1 MTDTKTTKQSIEEIR
16 GRLDTIDIHLE
27 NLNKI
32 EIIIKNGEEK
42 HITYRRNEF
51 FQMLNDRKNVWKDK
65 ARLGL
70 KDILLFGGVTLLI
83 LKDIFGLL

>member
-16 GRLDTIDIHLE
+16 SRLDTIDIHLE